1 MSDATRPTQNY
12 ANHVLMP
19 VPFVAAGAVLAI
31 DALVR
36 VVNLFRA
43 PGLDSAWAILPGIAL
58 VVFWSLL
65 RRNSLRLQDR
75 IIRLEMRLRLDRIL
89 APDKRAAIQSLS
101 LPQLIALRFAADTE
115 LPALVEAVLAE
126 NISKQD
132 EIKKRIKDWQ
142 ADWLRV

>member
-75 IIRLEMRLRLDRIL
+75 IIRLEMRVRLEQVLPPER
-89 APDKRAAIQSLS
+89 RADIARLETG
-101 LPQLIALRFAADTE
+101 QLIALRFASDAE
-115 LPALVEAVLAE
+115 LPALVGEVLAQGTR
-126 NISKQD
+126 SRD
-132 EIKKRIKDWQ
+132 EIKRKVKDWQ
-142 ADWLRV
+142 ADWMRV